1 MASHQPANHQATFT
15 DEKIAGVH
23 NENASSA
30 SDELVAGASPNG
42 FYHDKDHSGELTPE
56 ELEIEKKLKFR
67 IDSLIMPMVILV
79 YLMNYIDR

>member
-1 MASHQPANHQATFT
+1 MPNHQSVVM
-15 DEKIAGVH
+15 DEKVSGVH
-23 NENASSA
+23 NENASLA
-30 SDELVAGASPNG
+30 SDEPVAATGPNG
-42 FYHDKDHSGELTPE
+42 FYHDKDHTGELTPE